1 MLLFF
6 QGGPKS
12 SFLTEEKRARL
23 KTNPVKVRFAEEVL
37 VNGHAQVS
45 GAQVHCVLGRNRQ
58 CWAGSEQLG
67 ATEWLHPHCAPR
79 ALPCVCIPS
88 SGPSWVHG
96 PLGDGGRCWH
106 LHRDLLTLADE
117 ELV

>member
-45 GAQVHCVLGRNRQ
+45 GAELCCIQVVSFGSAGLG
-58 CWAGSEQLG
+58 SVQLG
-67 ATEWLHPHCAPR
+67 ATEWLHPHSAPR
-79 ALPCVCIPS
+79 ADLPWVCIPS
-88 SGPSWVHG
+88 SGPSWVCG
-96 PLGDGGRCWH
+96 LLGDGGEV
-106 LHRDLLTLADE
+106 LASP
-117 ELV
+117 